1 MASLTSSISNNS
13 SNNSKMDEQE
23 TTHRFTPVNSFSQL
37 PFIRPSPPPE
47 KQSVRLFGTNVHT
60 EISDP
65 DTPPGIMKNTATV
78 MTSTSTALSNIITAT
93 DSIRKFECHYC
104 CRHFP
109 TSQALGGH
117 QNAHKRERQHAK
129 RAHLQSVMVAAQ
141 SQQYHHQQLIGY
153 PHDPRVVSSP
163 FYMTSPGNARFYCGP
178 GSPSQPINGNPLVG
192 PWRGPM
198 AQVLGEVRDRPMQLP
213 LFREVEFA
221 VGANFAST
229 SWNSSSDNSSLHTSS
244 RGQFVKENV
253 SLDLHL

>member
-1 MASLTSSISNNS
+1 
-13 SNNSKMDEQE
+13 MDEQE
-23 TTHRFTPVNSFSQL
+23 ATARRYLPVNSFSQL
-37 PFIRPSPPPE
+37 PFIRPTPPPV
-47 KQSVRLFGTNVHT
+47 KQSVRLFGMNVHT
-60 EISDP
+60 ETSDP
-65 DTPPGIMKNTATV
+65 DTTQDAMKNTIATV
-78 MTSTSTALSNIITAT
+78 TTTTSSAISNIITAT

-129 RAHLQSVMVAAQ
+129 RAHLQSVMAAAQ

-153 PHDPRVVSSP
+153 PHHRVVSSP
-163 FYMTSPGNARFYCGP
+163 FYMTSPVNARFYCGP
-178 GSPSQPINGNPLVG
+178 GSLAQPINGSPLVG

-198 AQVLGEVRDRPMQLP
+198 TQALGEVRERPMQLP
-213 LFREVEFA
+213 LLREVEIA
-221 VGANFAST
+221 VGANFTPT
-229 SWNSSSDNSSLHTSS
+229 SCNLAPDNPSSHNSS

>member
-1 MASLTSSISNNS
+1 
-13 SNNSKMDEQE
+13 MDEQDAR
-23 TTHRFTPVNSFSQL
+23 RFSPVNSFSQL
-37 PFIRPSPPPE
+37 PFTRPTPPPE
-47 KQSVRLFGTNVHT
+47 KQSVRLFGTNVQT
-60 EISDP
+60 ETSDP
-65 DTPPGIMKNTATV
+65 DMHQDAMKNTTTVATT
-78 MTSTSTALSNIITAT
+78 TSSAISNIITST

-129 RAHLQSVMVAAQ
+129 RAHLQSVMAAAQ

-153 PHDPRVVSSP
+153 PHHRVVSSP
-163 FYMTSPGNARFYCGP
+163 FYMTSPVNARFYCGP
-178 GSPSQPINGNPLVG
+178 GSLAQPINGSPLIG

-198 AQVLGEVRDRPMQLP
+198 AQVLGEVRERPMQLP
-213 LFREVEFA
+213 LLRDVEVA
-221 VGANFAST
+221 VGANFTST
-229 SWNSSSDNSSLHTSS
+229 SCISSPNNPSSHNSS